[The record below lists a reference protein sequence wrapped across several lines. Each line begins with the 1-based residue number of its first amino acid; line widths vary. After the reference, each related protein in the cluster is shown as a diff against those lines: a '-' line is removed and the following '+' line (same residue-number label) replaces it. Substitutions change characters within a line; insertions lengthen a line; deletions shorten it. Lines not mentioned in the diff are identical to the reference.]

1 MTIRIYTK
9 PLFNT
14 DTVLQHPNG
23 LDYMLYA
30 ADNFGGTL
38 YLGGWLTAAD
48 IGPDQLYQ
56 CSNPLIDA
64 PKPLVWTN
72 AQSPYLEYHLN
83 DPSVVVDPANPDILF
98 MYMTALQNNYTSFVD
113 ITSRNEVGLATS
125 NDGGLTWTW
134 NGVVIGFNNGADD
147 TGAWSPS
154 ALDIN
159 GRVNL
164 WYHTGATD
172 LNTGNW
178 TTLHDYRTIMNA
190 AGTAPQTTQE
200 CVLAGTNQAL
210 TAVNVDVKQASDGTY
225 WLIGQDWYNQNH
237 IVAYESTDGLSWTPW
252 NDSDGI
258 LIAASTTVLT
268 PTIVSIGNN
277 GLTFEY
283 SEVTPGGT
291 VVHLCQQGPGPTANN
306 GAVAVGRSG
315 TVSLTSLIAGLVT
328 PGVTGDSETLTSVIA
343 AYGKAVLGSGNAVTY
358 TAPASGSDIIRYTVN
373 DQHGGTATGQLA
385 VAVDAGPT
393 ANNGLVAAGHSGTV
407 CLTSLIAGLIT
418 PVIAG
423 DTETLTSVTATRG
436 KAVLGSGN
444 AVTYTAP
451 ASGSDT
457 ISYTVK
463 DQYGDTATGKV
474 TVAVDAGPTANTGA
488 VFAGHGATVSLT
500 SLIAGLIT
508 PGIAGDTKTLTSVTA
523 TRGKAVLGSGN
534 AVTYTVPASGS
545 DTISYTVKDQY
556 GDTATGTVAVTVD
569 PGPTPGNAHLYVAP
583 GQRVDLTSI
592 LLALDA
598 PGLPGD
604 TLALTTAGASGVLT
618 KGDLSYTAPA
628 TGGTY
633 VFTYTVSDQNKDV
646 AVGSVAVTAAAN
658 LNTGTTIDLTG
669 SGNIVV
675 GGNGNDVITGGTGAN
690 WISLGGGKDKVVL
703 GSSGETVNGGGGTTL
718 VQATTATAGALI
730 NGGAGKT
737 TLEVTNAGTATLN
750 AATTNVTVILDAAAN
765 LTLSKM
771 AFVTAI
777 GSAGSDTITAL
788 AANQTLTGGAGTDT
802 LVGYGGFGDTFSDTS
817 AGLNGDMIKLFG
829 GSDLIDLTDLSFTKA
844 KALAY
849 AGTTTSGVLTATD
862 STHSATITFA
872 GAYTLANFKM
882 ASDANGGA
890 LISFHA

>member
-343 AYGKAVLGSGNAVTY
+343 AY
-358 TAPASGSDIIRYTVN
+358 
-373 DQHGGTATGQLA
+373 
-385 VAVDAGPT
+385 
-393 ANNGLVAAGHSGTV
+393 
-407 CLTSLIAGLIT
+407 
-418 PVIAG
+418 
-423 DTETLTSVTATRG
+423 G

-844 KALAY
+844 KALEY